1 MIYDFNKY
9 EPTHNKMIDLCANVI
24 SLARE
29 RNEPIKALHLKPM
42 NYEWFKS
49 GVQTLLNRP
58 LEVEELLE
66 FDGVNIE
73 LGSKFQSKT
82 IVIEY
87 YERQQAI
94 V

>member
-1 MIYDFNKY
+1 MYDFNKY
-9 EPTHNKMIDLCANVI
+9 EQTHNKMIDLVANVI
-24 SLARE
+24 SLARD

-49 GVQTLLNRP
+49 GVQTLIDRP
-58 LEVEELLE
+58 LEADELLE
-66 FDGVNIE
+66 FDSVNIE

-87 YERQQAI
+87 YERKQAI

>member
-1 MIYDFNKY
+1 MYDFNKY
-9 EPTHNKMIDLCANVI
+9 EQTHNKMIDLVANVI
-24 SLARE
+24 SLARD
-29 RNEPIKALHLKPM
+29 RNEPIKALHLKPY

-49 GVQTLLNRP
+49 GVQTLMNRP
-58 LEVEELLE
+58 LEVDELLE
-66 FDGVNIE
+66 FDSVNIE

-87 YERQQAI
+87 YEQKHAI

>member
-1 MIYDFNKY
+1 MYDFNKY
-9 EPTHNKMIDLCANVI
+9 EQTHNKMIDLVANVI
-24 SLARE
+24 SLARD

-49 GVQTLLNRP
+49 GVQTLIDRP
-58 LEVEELLE
+58 LEADELLE
-66 FDGVNIE
+66 FDSVNIE
-73 LGSKFQSKT
+73 KGSKFQSKT